1 MRFAIIKEINKDMK
15 LTIRHNILFF
25 STLMLLLLSAC
36 AEEDKPLD
44 APFVYLTDKFG
55 GISATMDS
63 KARYTATYF
72 MKLSSKLRTGNL
84 EVQYKVVP
92 GNGLQEG
99 VDFSLTE
106 TNSNPIVFEP
116 GVYEKTIQI
125 NWLPN
130 NLNNTKDNTVRI
142 ILVSSNDPSVNIGRL
157 GPDKLGSEYTIKKE

>member
-1 MRFAIIKEINKDMK
+1 
-15 LTIRHNILFF
+15 
-25 STLMLLLLSAC
+25 
-36 AEEDKPLD
+36 
-44 APFVYLTDKFG
+44 
-55 GISATMDS
+55 MDS

-92 GNGLQEG
+92 GDGLQEG
-99 VDFSLTE
+99 VDYSLTE

>member
-1 MRFAIIKEINKDMK
+1 MK

-36 AEEDKPLD
+36 AEEEKPFD

-63 KARYTATYF
+63 KARFTATYYV
-72 MKLSSKLRTGNL
+72 KLSSKLRTENL
-84 EVQYKVVP
+84 EVQYKVVTRD
-92 GNGLQEG
+92 GLQEG
-99 VDFSLTE
+99 VDYSLPE

-130 NLNNTKDNTVRI
+130 SLNNTKDNSVRI
-142 ILVSSNDPSVNIGRL
+142 ILESSNDPSVTIGRI
-157 GPDKLGSEYTIKKE
+157 GPDKLGSEYTITKQ

>member
-1 MRFAIIKEINKDMK
+1 MK
-15 LTIRHNILFF
+15 LTIKHNILLF

-36 AEEDKPLD
+36 AEEEKAFD

-63 KARYTATYF
+63 KARFTATYSV
-72 MKLSSKLRTGNL
+72 KLSSKLRTGNL

-92 GNGLQEG
+92 GDGLQEG
-99 VDFSLTE
+99 VDYSLPE
-106 TNSNPIVFEP
+106 ANSNPIVFEP

-130 NLNNTKDNTVRI
+130 NLNNTKNNTVRI
-142 ILVSSNDPSVNIGRL
+142 ILGSCSDPSVTIGRI
-157 GPDKLGSEYTIKKE
+157 GPDKLGSQYTITKQ